1 VLDFLLVA
9 LLALHLLLVDV
20 AMAGPLAC
28 IWIEWRGTRASDPA
42 ADQLARS
49 LAWLATV
56 ALLLGVLLGTF
67 LLAIRWALGDQ
78 GYFRAVGMIPASRLW
93 FGLAELIFYLA
104 CMSAYIGLWDR
115 LRTWRLAHRLLAL
128 AASSNLLL
136 HFPALFVIISVLSR
150 RSGMASETLDRAGY
164 WRLLLDA
171 EVASR
176 VVHVWLSS
184 LAATGVVWMALALW
198 SKLAALDATVAR
210 QGLIQRGAWL
220 ALIATL
226 LQLPVGMWVTL
237 EMPEAAR
244 ESLFGGDLLASS
256 LFGLSL
262 LLVLLLAHTLS
273 AVALGDP
280 RPGYVRRSLV
290 TAVMIVLL
298 MVGTRWRAQELARAA
313 DGAAPILAADAR

>member
-28 IWIEWRGTRASDPA
+28 IWLERQSARA
-42 ADQLARS
+42 ADLAADNLARG
-49 LAWLATV
+49 LARLAIGALVGGSFLGAILLAT
-56 ALLLGVLLGTF
+56 
-67 LLAIRWALGDQ
+67 RWAIGDHA
-78 GYFRAVGMIPASRLW
+78 YFRAVAMIPTSRLW
-93 FGLAELIFYLA
+93 FGLAELLFYLA
-104 CMSAYIGLWDR
+104 CMLAYVGLWNR
-115 LRTWRLAHRLLAL
+115 LRAWRLLHRMLAL

-150 RSGMASETLDRAGY
+150 RGTLASETLDRAGY
-164 WRLLLDA
+164 WQLLLDG

-184 LAATGVVWMALALW
+184 LAVTGVVLMALALR
-198 SKLAALDATVAR
+198 SKLASDAVAAR

-237 EMPEAAR
+237 EMPESAR
-244 ESLFGGDLLASS
+244 DSLFGGDLLASS

-262 LLVLLLAHTLS
+262 LLVLLLAHTL
-273 AVALGDP
+273 AATALGDTQ
-280 RPGYVRRSLV
+280 PGYVRRSI
-290 TAVMIVLL
+290 AVAAMIVLL
-298 MVGTRWRAQELARAA
+298 MVGTRWRTHELAQNFDRAKPLLA
-313 DGAAPILAADAR
+313 TGAR

>member
-1 VLDFLLVA
+1 MLDFLLVP

-28 IWIEWRGTRASDPA
+28 VWLEWQGARA
-42 ADQLARS
+42 ADLAAENLARS
-49 LAWLATV
+49 LARLATG
-56 ALLLGVLLGTF
+56 ALVGGATLGSI
-67 LLAIRWALGDQ
+67 LLAIRWAIGDQ
-78 GYFRAVGMIPASRLW
+78 GYFRAVAMIPASRLW
-93 FGLAELIFYLA
+93 FGLAELLFYLT
-104 CMSAYIGLWDR
+104 CMLAYVRLWNR
-115 LRTWRLAHRLLAL
+115 LRMWRIVHRLLAL

-150 RSGMASETLDRAGY
+150 RSAMADEPLDRAGY
-164 WRLLLDA
+164 WQLLLDG

-184 LAATGVVWMALALW
+184 LAVTGVVVMALALR
-198 SKLAALDATVAR
+198 SKLPPDAAAAR

-237 EMPEAAR
+237 EMSESAR
-244 ESLFGGDLLASS
+244 ESLFGGDMLASS

-262 LLVLLLAHTLS
+262 LLVLLLAHTLAAMAQGDPPPS
-273 AVALGDP
+273 HVRRCVAVA
-280 RPGYVRRSLV
+280 
-290 TAVMIVLL
+290 AMIVLL
-298 MVGTRWRAQELARAA
+298 MVGTRWRANELARVVNRAT
-313 DGAAPILAADAR
+313 PLLAAEAR

>member
-1 VLDFLLVA
+1 MLDFLLVA
-9 LLALHLLLVDV
+9 LLTLHLLLVDV

-28 IWIEWRGTRASDPA
+28 IWLEWRGARAADLASDN
-42 ADQLARS
+42 LARN
-49 LAWLATV
+49 LARLATG
-56 ALLLGVLLGTF
+56 ALMGGVVLGGI
-67 LLAIRWALGDQ
+67 LLAIRWATGDR
-78 GYFRAVGMIPASRLW
+78 GYFRAVAMIPASRLW
-93 FGLAELIFYLA
+93 FGLAELLFYLA
-104 CMSAYIGLWDR
+104 CMLAYVGLWER
-115 LRTWRLAHRLLAL
+115 LRAWRFAHRLLAL

-150 RSGMASETLDRAGY
+150 RTAMASEPLDRAGY
-164 WRLLLDA
+164 WQLLLGG

-184 LAATGVVWMALALW
+184 LAVTGVVLMALALR
-198 SKLAALDATVAR
+198 SKLPSDAFAAR

-237 EMPEAAR
+237 EMSEAAR

-262 LLVLLLAHTLS
+262 LLVLLLAHTL
-273 AVALGDP
+273 AATAQGDP
-280 RPGYVRRSLV
+280 RPGHVRRSV
-290 TAVMIVLL
+290 AMAAMIVLL
-298 MVGTRWRAQELARAA
+298 MVGTRWRANKLARAVEPA
-313 DGAAPILAADAR
+313 TPLLTANTR